1 MTDPLRHEIERKIKQ
16 IYKNME
22 KLGERYNDYNL
33 MFCLENGNPI
43 EPKLIQKL
51 FSEWLKWNSIRR
63 LYFTGLG
70 IQLQYI
76 NWSWVMEI
84 LNQIKVF
91 SQY

>member
-51 FSEWLKWNSIRR
+51 FSEWLK
-63 LYFTGLG
+63 
-70 IQLQYI
+70 
-76 NWSWVMEI
+76 
-84 LNQIKVF
+84 
-91 SQY
+91 